1 VSYMKERVRLSL
13 ATVAIIALSVTLFA
27 PKQVQAAD
35 AGKIVVDGAF
45 VADSGARKVLLWDVR
60 PSDAFQKGHLP
71 GAVSIG
77 DAATVLREPN
87 SEDFISVAEIEKY
100 LGSAGISPDQEI
112 IVYGNRGGWQAYF
125 GLYTLQY
132 FGAKKVTVFHDG
144 IEGWTEA
151 GRALVSGPAVNTPVA
166 LKLESDLAS
175 KVAVKTKEMI
185 AKLNQPGVQILDVRT
200 EKEFSGEDIRAIRG
214 GHIPGAINIPY
225 EKNWTDPD
233 TLVKLARRQVSS
245 SAGMSL
251 KPVEG
256 LKALYAKLDPEK
268 ETIVYC
274 QSGAR
279 ASETAGILQH
289 LGFKNVKV
297 YDSSWLGY
305 GNTLDAPAENV
316 TFFNVGL
323 LNSRLSGM
331 QSRIDQLEKELS
343 AAKSAK

>member
-1 VSYMKERVRLSL
+1 M
-13 ATVAIIALSVTLFA
+13 ALSVVSAVIFSLSLSFL
-27 PKQVQAAD
+27 PQKQAEAAD
-35 AGKIVVDGAF
+35 VPKVVVDVAF
-45 VADSGARKVLLWDVR
+45 VADAGSRKVLLWDVR
-60 PSDAFQKGHLP
+60 PSDAFQKGHIP
-71 GAVSIG
+71 GAVNIG
-77 DAATVLREPN
+77 DAASVLREPN
-87 SEDFISVAEIEKY
+87 SEDFVSVAEIEKH
-100 LGSAGISPDQEI
+100 LGAAGISPDQEI

-132 FGAKKVTVFHDG
+132 FGARKVTVFHDG
-144 IEGWTEA
+144 IESWTEA
-151 GRALVSGPAVNTPVA
+151 GRSLSTVPVTLKPVV
-166 LKLESDLAS
+166 LKLESDAAS

-185 AKLNQPGVQILDVRT
+185 AKLNMPEIQILDVRT
-200 EKEFSGEDIRAIRG
+200 EKEFTGEDIRAIRG

-225 EKNWTDPD
+225 EKNWADPD
-233 TLVKLARRQVSS
+233 TLIKLARRQVSS

-256 LKALYAKLDPEK
+256 LKALYAKLDPNK

-331 QSRIDQLEKELS
+331 QSRIDQLEKELA
-343 AAKSAK
+343 AAKAAK